1 MVVLPDV
8 NTIGRP
14 PARLAGLDLLRL
26 LAVLLVIGRHIPGA
40 LDPAASIRHPLLATW
55 ARGGWVGVDIF
66 FVLSGFLVSGLLFTE
81 YTTRGQLSPIRFYV
95 RRAWK
100 IYPPFYLLL
109 GATVIMYGTF
119 RQELRWS
126 WLLSEVVFV
135 QSYVP
140 GLWMHT
146 WSLAIEEHFYLLLPL
161 VLLFLVTRHPA
172 ATNPFRAVPLLGLGI
187 VVLELLLRVVNWQL
201 HPAYAYQ
208 THLSPTHLRM
218 DSLFL
223 GVVLSYVHH
232 FHTRAFIAV
241 LTPWRWVLIA
251 TGAALLAPAFALP
264 LETTPLVYTAG
275 FTLFGVAG
283 AMLVAGTV
291 LCAQSRARSVA
302 PLAALG
308 AYSYSIYL
316 WHLPVLLWAI
326 PLAEQ
331 AAGVRFALG
340 FRAVLSVVVSLAFG
354 AAMAKA
360 VEAPALRLRDRWFP
374 SRSSGADRA
383 GEASRASI
391 RAGATIEALQG

>member
-1 MVVLPDV
+1 
-8 NTIGRP
+8 
-14 PARLAGLDLLRL
+14 
-26 LAVLLVIGRHIPGA
+26 
-40 LDPAASIRHPLLATW
+40 
-55 ARGGWVGVDIF
+55 
-66 FVLSGFLVSGLLFTE
+66 LFTE
-81 YTTRGQLSPIRFYV
+81 YRTRGELSPIRFYV

-109 GATVIMYGTF
+109 VVTVVIYGTL

-126 WLLSEVVFV
+126 WLLSELLFA

-161 VLLFLVTRHPA
+161 VLLHLIRRRPA
-172 ATNPFRAVPLLGLGI
+172 ATNPFRPVLLLGLG
-187 VVLELLLRVVNWQL
+187 VVALELLLRVVNWRV

-218 DSLFL
+218 DSLFV

-232 FHTRAFIAV
+232 FHTRAFIDV
-241 LTPWRWVLIA
+241 LTPWRWALIA
-251 TGAALLAPAFALP
+251 GGTALLAPAFMFP

-291 LCAQSRARSVA
+291 LCASPRDGIIA

-308 AYSYSIYL
+308 AHSYSIYL
-316 WHLPVLLWAI
+316 WHLPVMLWVI

-331 AAGVRFALG
+331 AVGIRLALG
-340 FRAVLSVVVSLAFG
+340 FRAVLSVFASLAFG
-354 AAMAKA
+354 TVMSKV
-360 VEAPALRLRDRWFP
+360 VEGPALRLRDRWFP
-374 SRSSGADRA
+374 SRSSGTDRM
-383 GEASRASI
+383 GLASRASI
-391 RAGATIEALQG
+391 RGGATIEALQG